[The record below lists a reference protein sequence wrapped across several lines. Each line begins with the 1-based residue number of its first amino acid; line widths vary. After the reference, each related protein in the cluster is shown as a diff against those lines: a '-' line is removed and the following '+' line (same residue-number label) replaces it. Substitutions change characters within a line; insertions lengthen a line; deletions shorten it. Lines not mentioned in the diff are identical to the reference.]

1 MRKRRMQRSAGFSLV
16 EVLISIVVLS
26 VALLG
31 TAALTASSLKN
42 TNNSYYRS
50 LATILADDILDRMR
64 ANIIQARARRYNFAD
79 AGSIVAGSS
88 LEHFDCVEWL
98 NAVQDELPGGTGSVS
113 VDVTAN
119 TATVVIQWDN
129 GANSFTTTSL
139 L

>member
-1 MRKRRMQRSAGFSLV
+1 MRHSAGFSLV
-16 EVLISIVVLS
+16 EVLISIAILS

-31 TAALTASSLKN
+31 TAALTAASLKN

-50 LATILADDILDRMR
+50 LATIFADDMLDRMR
-64 ANIIQARARRYNFAD
+64 ANVVQARAGKYDFTDAD
-79 AGSIVAGSS
+79 SITAGTS

-98 NAVQDELPGGTGSVS
+98 TTVQDALPGGTGSVD
-113 VDVTAN
+113 VDTAAGTVTI
-119 TATVVIQWDN
+119 VVTWDD

>member
-1 MRKRRMQRSAGFSLV
+1 MRRSAGFSLV
-16 EVLISIVVLS
+16 EVLISIAILS

-31 TAALTASSLKN
+31 TAALTAASLKN

-50 LATILADDILDRMR
+50 LATIFADDMLDRMR
-64 ANIIQARARRYNFAD
+64 ANVVQARDGKYNFTD
-79 AGSIVAGSS
+79 AGTITAGSS

-98 NAVQDELPGGTGSVS
+98 NAVQDALPGGTGT
-113 VDVTAN
+113 VDVDTA
-119 TATVVIQWDN
+119 ADTVTIVITWGDD